1 MWLSDGGPKEL
12 DARCLLQR
20 PHTWTLSHKHP
31 PHEMP
36 AWGSL
41 AASLPRS
48 SPQLELTFYQLGGE
62 H

>member
-12 DARCLLQR
+12 DARCLCRETTPDVFPQ
-20 PHTWTLSHKHP
+20 TP
-31 PHEMP
+31 PYEMP